1 MNARHVTSAVFV
13 LHCKERMALGSR
25 AREIIVSCFV
35 SKESFNALDIVHT
48 LWLEMPAH
56 EQIKLARKFVLFLN
70 SRD

>member
-1 MNARHVTSAVFV
+1 
-13 LHCKERMALGSR
+13 MALGSR

-56 EQIKLARKFVLFLN
+56 EQIKLARKFVLFTN